1 MNPRYLEYSNEKA
14 PNQHERQNF
23 DLNPQ
28 SQNSCNSN
36 QNYPIGMVDE
46 LMEKHH
52 LSQIPYSNGNHA
64 NK

>member
-1 MNPRYLEYSNEKA
+1 MNPGYLTYSNGRA

-23 DLNPQ
+23 DFNPQ
-28 SQNSCNSN
+28 SQNSYNSN

-46 LMEKHH
+46 SIEKHH

>member
-1 MNPRYLEYSNEKA
+1 MNPGYLTYSNERV

-23 DLNPQ
+23 DFNPP
-28 SQNSCNSN
+28 SQNSYNSN

-46 LMEKHH
+46 VMEKKN
-52 LSQIPYSNGNHA
+52 LPQITYSNGYHA